1 VGWGCRGDREAGTTV
16 DFRFSPEEE
25 AFRQELRAWLQKTVP
40 PDWEGVFLEEDE
52 ESWRFGRTFIN
63 KLAQKGWMAPAW
75 PREYGGME
83 ASPALQLVYHEEMG
97 YHRAPV
103 GSIVQA
109 VGYIGPSILMFGTE
123 EQKKR
128 HLPAIAAGET
138 VWCQG
143 FSEPEAGS
151 DLASLQTRAVRD
163 GDDYIINGV
172 KIWTSNAH
180 RSDWCI
186 LLVRTD
192 PEARKHRGISFF
204 LVDMKTPGITVQPI
218 VNVANVHSF
227 NQVFLEDVRV
237 PKSSLLGEENQG
249 WYVAAMT
256 LDYERSSL
264 ITAAMSMAK
273 RGLDDLVGYCKE
285 TQVNGKS
292 LIDNPLVRHKLADMA
307 IEIEVGKYMVYRVV
321 SQQARKEPGSIEAAV
336 CKLYN
341 TEIGVRVT
349 NAGIHILGLYGQL
362 QRDSKWARLMGRFEK
377 GYLYA
382 IAMVV
387 GGGSSE
393 IQRNIIAM
401 RGLGLPRG

>member
-1 VGWGCRGDREAGTTV
+1 M
-16 DFRFSPEEE
+16 DFKFSAEEE

>member
-1 VGWGCRGDREAGTTV
+1 V

>member
-1 VGWGCRGDREAGTTV
+1 M
-16 DFRFSPEEE
+16 DFQFSPEEE
-25 AFRQELRAWLQKTVP
+25 AFRQELRVWLEENIP

-52 ESWRFGRTFIN
+52 EAWRTGRAFVK
-63 KLAQKGWMAPAW
+63 KLAQKGWTAPSW
-75 PREYGGME
+75 PKEWGGME
-83 ASPALQLVYHEEMG
+83 ASPSLQLVYNEEMG

-103 GSIVQA
+103 GSIIQA
-109 VGYIGPSILMFGTE
+109 IGYIGPSILFFGTE
-123 EQKKR
+123 EQKR
-128 HLPAIAAGET
+128 QHLPGIRGCET

-151 DLASLQTRAVRD
+151 DLASVKTRAVRD
-163 GDDYIINGV
+163 GDDYVINGD

-186 LLVRTD
+186 ILVRTD
-192 PEARKHRGISFF
+192 PAAPKHKGISFF

-218 VNVANVHSF
+218 VNMVDVHSF
-227 NQVFLEDVRV
+227 NQVYFEDVRV
-237 PKSSLLGEENQG
+237 PSSALLGQENQG
-249 WYVAAMT
+249 WYIAAMT
-256 LDYERSSL
+256 LDFERSSL
-264 ITAAMSMAK
+264 VAAAVSMSRRA
-273 RGLDDLVGYCKE
+273 LDDLVEYCRE
-285 TQVNGKS
+285 TKVNGRN
-292 LIDNPLVRHKLADMA
+292 LLDDPLVRHKLADIA
-307 IEIEVGKYMVYRVV
+307 IEIEVGRYMVYRVV

-341 TEIGVRVT
+341 TEVGVRVA
-349 NAGIHILGLYGQL
+349 NAGIQILGLYGQL

-377 GYLYA
+377 SYMYA

-387 GGGSSE
+387 GGGTSE